1 VSMPVPG
8 DENGSFLAKLEVPG
22 GTFPKAY
29 KLVLSVDCH
38 GDPQQDTAEL
48 KVENQV
54 SIRYAASG
62 HGVRRADDPALPL
75 VILGLVGARRI
86 ELLTSSTSRITEGA
100 IWPLTCGLMPRS

>member
-1 VSMPVPG
+1 VVRGRTGSCDWQGTLTVPELPGVSMPVTG

-62 HGVRRADDPALPL
+62 HGVRRADDQRCRWSSWGWWARE
-75 VILGLVGARRI
+75 GLNF
-86 ELLTSSTSRITEGA
+86 
-100 IWPLTCGLMPRS
+100 